1 MLENVKKDYFWN
13 TVGVLAQNAISP
25 LLLVA
30 VTRINGIYDSGLFSF
45 AFSVAIIFWVIG
57 MWGGRTYQV
66 SDVKQEFPHRSYVM
80 VRLLLAVVMLAGAI
94 IFVVVNQY
102 DPLKSG
108 VIIAL
113 VLFKVIESIADAM
126 HGVMQVNDRLYVVG
140 KSLLYKAVGGFSLFL
155 VIDLVTQNIL
165 LGCLGIILANLLVTL
180 FYDVRVAG
188 KLDSITITPNQ
199 VSPTIKSA
207 INIIKRTWPISTVIF
222 LSLLALN
229 IPRYFIDLYHEDQ
242 VGYFGILAMPITLI
256 GLLMTFILQPKV
268 VHLSKLF
275 DAQNYDKFNGIVGKL
290 VLMAAGIGI
299 VVLIGAY
306 LLGVPLLV
314 LVFGIDFSA
323 YLMPLL
329 VIVAG
334 GIINALVAIF
344 INIFVIIRH
353 FKYQFFILVST
364 NVALA
369 VLSAIFIK
377 EYGLTGGVSLFT
389 LVTAIQAAL
398 LVIAY
403 KATFR
408 QIRKQSSQ

>member
-290 VLMAAGIGI
+290 VLMTAGIGI